1 MLEEDDL
8 DGDRIIEEIEE
19 DKEGMY
25 PLQKEETYDPKEQGR
40 YKMKEQGRQPSEDQ
54 GGNLA
59 TNQKVDPF
67 LVSEDNARQQSTT
80 NMKPYRANESEV
92 KGTIDESNGA

>member
-40 YKMKEQGRQPSEDQ
+40 YKMKE
-54 GGNLA
+54 
-59 TNQKVDPF
+59 
-67 LVSEDNARQQSTT
+67 
-80 NMKPYRANESEV
+80 
-92 KGTIDESNGA
+92 